1 MFNREQAP
9 ISPKAWEEI
18 DERAEKVLKSYLSA
32 RKVVK
37 VNGPYGL
44 DFNAIS
50 EGRLTNI
57 EESGALCCGVYKV
70 QPLTEVKVEFE
81 MDRFELNNIDRGAR
95 DIDYE
100 PLDEAAENIALFEE
114 NAVFNGL
121 EKASIV
127 GIKNSV
133 KHDPIPFGKDQTS
146 IMEAIS
152 KGLITFKKS
161 YQEGP
166 FDLVVNDKAYTRI
179 MSSDG
184 AYPIDKKIEKLIGGK
199 IILSH
204 VVDGAYLLPHDH
216 DDLELTIGQDF
227 AIGYKCH
234 TADKIKFFIKESF
247 TFRVLDPTLI
257 VKFNLD

>member
-9 ISPKAWEEI
+9 ISAKAWEEI
-18 DERAEKVLKSYLSA
+18 DERAGKVLKSYLSA

-44 DFNAIS
+44 SFNAIS
-50 EGRLTNI
+50 EGRLTDV
-57 EESGALCCGVYKV
+57 EEAGALCCGVYKV

-81 MDRFELNNIDRGAR
+81 MDRCELNNIDRGAR
-95 DIDYE
+95 DIDFE
-100 PLDEAAENIALFEE
+100 PLEEAAKNIALFEE

-133 KHDPIPFGKDQTS
+133 KHDAIPFGKDQTE

-152 KGLITFKKS
+152 KGLITLRKS

-166 FDLVVNDKAYTRI
+166 YDLVVSDKVYTRI
-179 MSSDG
+179 MAADG
-184 AYPIDKKIEKLIGGK
+184 EYPLDEKIEDLIGGK
-199 IILSH
+199 IVFNH
-204 VVDGAYLLPHDH
+204 VIDGAYLLPHDH
-216 DDLELTIGQDF
+216 DDLEFTIGQDF

-234 TADKIKFFIKESF
+234 IADKIKFFIKESF